1 MCENL
6 GPVVSAGLLNRFLK
20 ESDILLHKL
29 SNPAVNKEQLVEV
42 IKEVRKV
49 TFSVAVLGTIE
60 IQTKLKNVKI

>member
-6 GPVVSAGLLNRFLK
+6 GPVVSAGILNQFLK
-20 ESDILLHKL
+20 ESDILIHKL
-29 SNPAVNKEQLVEV
+29 SNPEVNKEQLVAV
-42 IKEVRKV
+42 IKEAHKV

>member
-20 ESDILLHKL
+20 ESDILIHKL
-29 SNPAVNKEQLVEV
+29 SSPEVNKEQLVAV
-42 IKEVRKV
+42 IKEGHKV
-49 TFSVAVLGTIE
+49 KFSVAVLGTIE